1 MNSTTDAIQ
10 SEINKIQAQID
21 ENDKLLATADL
32 ELKELILEDNKSL
45 NLQIDA
51 LQKSL
56 NHLGGDYGNSD
67 ESEDPTEGVNK
78 NKAILEIRAGTGGD
92 EAGLFAGDLYR
103 MYLRYAELK
112 HWKVK
117 ELSKSQG
124 ELRSIKT
131 VSAEISGTNV
141 YPLLQHETGVHRVQR
156 VPITE
161 AGGRI
166 HTSTAT
172 VAVLPV
178 VSPVVIEIK
187 AADIE
192 EAFFRSGGAGGQNV
206 NKVSTAVRLIHKPT
220 GMVVECQEERFQA
233 KNRERAMEMLRSRL
247 YQEMM
252 DKKVKNLSDLRA
264 DQVGSG
270 ERSEKIRTY
279 NFPQDRITDHRIN
292 VSWHNMPKILNGE
305 LDQMFEDL
313 KVLDEK
319 DENTTVE
326 Q

>member
-1 MNSTTDAIQ
+1 MSVTTDTIQ
-10 SEINKIQAQID
+10 NEIDRLKKNVED
-21 ENDKLLATADL
+21 NTLLLASCD
-32 ELKELILEDNKSL
+32 EEMQKLIVEDNISL
-45 NLQIDA
+45 NAQIDA
-51 LQKSL
+51 LVKSL
-56 NHLGGDYGNSD
+56 NHLEGDYTNAD
-67 ESEDPTEGVNK
+67 EVDNPEDAIDK

-112 HWKVK
+112 NWKVT
-117 ELSKSQG
+117 ELSISQG
-124 ELRSIKT
+124 DFKSIKT
-131 VSAEISGTNV
+131 VSAEVKGKEV

-156 VPITE
+156 VPTTE

-187 AADIE
+187 PSDIE

-220 GMVVECQEERFQA
+220 GMVVECQEERFQL
-233 KNRERAMEMLRSRL
+233 KNRLRAMEMLRSRL
-247 YQEMM
+247 YQQMIESN
-252 DKKVKNLSDLRA
+252 VKNLSDLRA
-264 DQVGSG
+264 DQIGSG

-292 VSWHNMPKILNGE
+292 VSWHNIPKILNGE
-305 LDQMFEDL
+305 LDGMFEDL
-313 KVLDEK
+313 KALDNKE
-319 DENTTVE
+319 ER
-326 Q
+326 